1 MTEFSLA
8 ILSPDREWFSGAA
21 ESVTAPGIAG
31 EFGVLAR
38 HEFMV
43 AGLKAGVVTVRMAG
57 VKGLSELRLHRKKGE
72 GTYVVAAEAMED
84 GRIAISVFDDYRAYL
99 DRWVKESASPADETP
114 AEPPTQP
121 EAAS

>member
-31 EFGVLAR
+31 EFGLLAR

-57 VKGLSELRLHRKKGE
+57 GDCRYFTVDGGVLGVERE
-72 GTYVVAAEAMED
+72 GVRILTGQVAVFNTLEEALKSRAEA
-84 GRIAISVFDDYRAYL
+84 APS
-99 DRWVKESASPADETP
+99 KK
-114 AEPPTQP
+114 
-121 EAAS
+121 